1 MTLRGTE
8 IPGIRRRAI
17 IHGRVVNAAQPTN
30 TTSFAGLEIIWL
42 KS

>member
-1 MTLRGTE
+1 MTLLGTE
-8 IPGIRRRAI
+8 IPGIRSRAI
-17 IHGRVVNAAQPTN
+17 IDGRVVNAAQATN